1 MRSIFALAL
10 IPCLLYRLPIFL
22 VARLTRYPDWG
33 ENQWDST
40 ALLSATEQT
49 RWVVLGMTIS
59 RLRGINARREP
70 VMMAGMPV
78 NRFHSFERMFF
89 KDDIPVL
96 QGITFPLKKTSFE
109 SGKIRLDKGAKVLGA
124 ARCRVDARTVSYASE

>member
-1 MRSIFALAL
+1 M
-10 IPCLLYRLPIFL
+10 
-22 VARLTRYPDWG
+22 TR
-33 ENQWDST
+33 
-40 ALLSATEQT
+40 
-49 RWVVLGMTIS
+49 S

-109 SGKIRLDKGAKVLGA
+109 SGKIRLDEGAKVLGA
-124 ARCRVDARTVSYASE
+124 ARWRVDARTVSYASE

>member
-1 MRSIFALAL
+1 MTRSK
-10 IPCLLYRLPIFL
+10 
-22 VARLTRYPDWG
+22 
-33 ENQWDST
+33 
-40 ALLSATEQT
+40 LS
-49 RWVVLGMTIS
+49 R
-59 RLRGINARREP
+59 INARGEP

>member
-1 MRSIFALAL
+1 MPRSKLA
-10 IPCLLYRLPIFL
+10 
-22 VARLTRYPDWG
+22 
-33 ENQWDST
+33 
-40 ALLSATEQT
+40 
-49 RWVVLGMTIS
+49 
-59 RLRGINARREP
+59 GINARRKP

-78 NRFHSFERMFF
+78 NRFHLFERMFF

-109 SGKIRLDKGAKVLGA
+109 SGKIRLDKGARVLGA

>member
-1 MRSIFALAL
+1 M
-10 IPCLLYRLPIFL
+10 
-22 VARLTRYPDWG
+22 
-33 ENQWDST
+33 
-40 ALLSATEQT
+40 
-49 RWVVLGMTIS
+49 
-59 RLRGINARREP
+59 NARRQP

-96 QGITFPLKKTSFE
+96 QGITFPLKKTAFE
-109 SGKIRLDKGAKVLGA
+109 SGKIRLDQGTKALGA

>member
-1 MRSIFALAL
+1 MPRSK
-10 IPCLLYRLPIFL
+10 LP
-22 VARLTRYPDWG
+22 
-33 ENQWDST
+33 
-40 ALLSATEQT
+40 
-49 RWVVLGMTIS
+49 
-59 RLRGINARREP
+59 GINARREP

-109 SGKIRLDKGAKVLGA
+109 SGKIRLDEGAKVLGA
-124 ARCRVDARTVSYASE
+124 ARCRVDERTVSYASE

>member
-1 MRSIFALAL
+1 MTRS
-10 IPCLLYRLPIFL
+10 RLP
-22 VARLTRYPDWG
+22 
-33 ENQWDST
+33 
-40 ALLSATEQT
+40 
-49 RWVVLGMTIS
+49 
-59 RLRGINARREP
+59 GINAGRTP
-70 VMMAGMPV
+70 VIMAGMPV

>member
-1 MRSIFALAL
+1 
-10 IPCLLYRLPIFL
+10 
-22 VARLTRYPDWG
+22 
-33 ENQWDST
+33 
-40 ALLSATEQT
+40 
-49 RWVVLGMTIS
+49 
-59 RLRGINARREP
+59 
-70 VMMAGMPV
+70 
-78 NRFHSFERMFF
+78 MFF